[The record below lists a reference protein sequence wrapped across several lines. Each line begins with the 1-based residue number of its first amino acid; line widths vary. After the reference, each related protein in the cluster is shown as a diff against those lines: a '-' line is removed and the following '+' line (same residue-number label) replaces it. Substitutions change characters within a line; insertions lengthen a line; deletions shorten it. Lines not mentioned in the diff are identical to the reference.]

1 MTGDTIR
8 REDLIEWSGLPVG
21 KTCALCGNGP
31 GAGRVKWWKE
41 ADKPGSARWVCG
53 ACYADLNGS
62 AAEATPATTP
72 PPQEPATMPATEAP
86 PTSTPR
92 PVTPGRGDTRPTP
105 TSSVTVPLLEG
116 IEMEI
121 AAAPGGGWITRFARN
136 GDTLAEDRNSTEP
149 WIDRRAP
156 GRLTKALAAAVPTL
170 NEKAIKD
177 AITAIFDG
185 ILESPD
191 GAALISE
198 PAARVIS
205 ATEAVTVE
213 MCDPPV
219 YRVDLID
226 GATLTFSN
234 REMAALQPVTLNDR
248 WLAAHPGD
256 PLKATRRD
264 FEEIQ
269 EYWFSILEKADP
281 AGSGSVWESI
291 AADLQFAIAGRE
303 AGTDKISLLK
313 TGVYQEPGGPLW
325 VSGRVIAE
333 VLRKAGKN
341 ENDPGLSQFLKRRG
355 DLIEAS
361 KPFRVSR
368 ILIRAW
374 GFSPDF
380 MPEVDETA
388 SPIDFHPDG
397 EDS

>member
-1 MTGDTIR
+1 MTDTKTPGREPMTYYKGEMIPR
-8 REDLIEWSGLPVG
+8 REVERI
-21 KTCALCGNGP
+21 
-31 GAGRVKWWKE
+31 R
-41 ADKPGSARWVCG
+41 
-53 ACYADLNGS
+53 

-72 PPQEPATMPATEAP
+72 PPRGPAPMPATVDPTDPRTTQRDEVGAGPVGTMRVEHDPAP
-86 PTSTPR
+86 EPAPGTPGT
-92 PVTPGRGDTRPTP
+92 PGTPGRDGTRTAPA
-105 TSSVTVPLLEG
+105 SSVTVALLEG
-116 IEMEI
+116 ISMEI
-121 AAAPGGGWITRFARN
+121 AAAPGGGWITRFVRN
-136 GDTLAEDRNSTEP
+136 GATLTDDRSAAEP
-149 WIDRRAP
+149 WIDKRAT
-156 GRLTKALAAAVPTL
+156 GRLTKALAATVPNL

-177 AITAIFDG
+177 AITTIFDRIRG
-185 ILESPD
+185 SPD
-191 GAALISE
+191 GTALVSE
-198 PAARVIS
+198 PAARVIG

-226 GATLTFSN
+226 GVGLTFSN

-397 EDS
+397 EDP

>member
-21 KTCALCGNGP
+21 KTCALCGNSPGP
-31 GAGRVKWWKE
+31 GRVKWWKE

-62 AAEATPATTP
+62 AVEAMPPTPAATPEAVR
-72 PPQEPATMPATEAP
+72 QADDEAP
-86 PTSTPR
+86 G

-105 TSSVTVPLLEG
+105 TSSVTVPLIEG

-121 AAAPGGGWITRFARN
+121 AAAPGGGWVTRFTRN
-136 GDTLAEDRNSTEP
+136 GDTLTEDRSGAEP
-149 WIDRRAP
+149 WIDKRAT
-156 GRLTKALAAAVPTL
+156 GRLTKALAEAVPTL
-170 NEKAIKD
+170 KEKAIKE
-177 AITAIFDG
+177 AITAVFDG
-185 ILESPD
+185 IRGSPD
-191 GAALISE
+191 GKALVSE
-198 PAARVIS
+198 PAARVIG
-205 ATEAVTVE
+205 ATKAVTVE

-219 YRVDLID
+219 YRVELID
-226 GATLTFSN
+226 GAILTFSN
-234 REMAALQPVTLNDR
+234 RDMAALQPVTLNDR
-248 WLAAHPGD
+248 WLAVHPGD
-256 PLKATRRD
+256 PLKANRRD

-269 EYWFSILEKADP
+269 EYWFSILEKVDP

-303 AGTDKISLLK
+303 AGSDKISLLK

-333 VLRKAGKN
+333 VLRKAARN

-355 DLIEAS
+355 DLIEPS

-388 SPIDFHPDG
+388 GPMDFSPDG
-397 EDS
+397 EDL